1 MTLSTAAPSSLI
13 KPKPLNSLPTAM
25 LAQPG
30 AMGAPSVLLT
40 GPSGSGKTDALGK
53 LQQAGYRVAVIDLE
67 RRTEN
72 IHKYGPL
79 IVTPTDVEQADRLI
93 DAFLDTKTRQS
104 YVQEQTQ
111 GKWEDIDVLGYDSLF
126 EYETLL
132 DRDLKIKYASK
143 SGDSS
148 FQRWDDYGNSI
159 LGLCTKLKR
168 LAGLHQDYRPV
179 GVVVTLGAN
188 ETIGPLGDKRYDLMI
203 RGRVAPPRL
212 PFQFTYV
219 FRVTSQLTQDGK
231 QVEYVLET
239 AGNGLKGPGTGV
251 LPPRVLVNDDGFV
264 KAWKLLE
271 KNIRGDK

>member
-1 MTLSTAAPSSLI
+1 
-13 KPKPLNSLPTAM
+13 
-25 LAQPG
+25 
-30 AMGAPSVLLT
+30 MGAPSILLT
-40 GPSGSGKTDALGK
+40 GPSGSGKTDSLGK
-53 LQQAGYRVAVIDLE
+53 LQQAGYKVAVIDLE

-79 IVTPTDVEQADRLI
+79 IITPANLEQADRLV
-93 DAFLDTKTRQS
+93 DVFLNENARREYIAQ
-104 YVQEQTQ
+104 QTE
-111 GKWEDIDVLGYDSLF
+111 GEWHDIDILGYDSLF

-132 DRDLKIKYASK
+132 DRDLKVKYASK

-148 FQRWDDYGNSI
+148 FQRWDDYGNAI

-168 LAGLHQDYRPV
+168 LAGLRQNYRPV
-179 GVVVTLGAN
+179 GVVVTVGAN
-188 ETIGPLGDKRYDLMI
+188 ETLDPLGNKRYDLMI
-203 RGRVAPPRL
+203 RGRIAPPRL

-219 FRVTSQLTQDGK
+219 FRVTSNLTQDSK

-239 AGNGLKGPGTGV
+239 AGSGLKGPGTNV

-264 KAWKLLE
+264 KAWKILE